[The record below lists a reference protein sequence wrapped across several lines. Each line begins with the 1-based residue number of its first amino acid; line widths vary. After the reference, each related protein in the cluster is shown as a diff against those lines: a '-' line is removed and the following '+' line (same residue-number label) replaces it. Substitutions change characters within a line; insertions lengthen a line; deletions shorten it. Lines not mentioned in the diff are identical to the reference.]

1 MTYRL
6 PNSRKSNFATEL
18 SCFQGAP
25 QRMKIECTRQP
36 VNPLVGFALAHAKY
50 ASLHDLE
57 DRGFEVD
64 EDEEQPIF
72 RGREGAVLVHGE
84 PACGPR
90 LPIEAPRGHMRLE
103 RRLQRGDQLLKH
115 VERQARQIQE
125 FCGRDCTSVHR
136 TLVIRGASFHRRHS
150 LL

>member
-25 QRMKIECTRQP
+25 RRMKIECTRQP

-72 RGREGAVLVHGE
+72 RGREWTVLVHRESAGD
-84 PACGPR
+84 AR
-90 LPIEAPRGHMRLE
+90 LPIAARRGEMRLE
-103 RRLQRGDQLLKH
+103 SCLEGWDSLVKCI
-115 VERQARQIQE
+115 ERHAGHIQA
-125 FCGRDCTSVHR
+125 C
-136 TLVIRGASFHRRHS
+136 
-150 LL
+150 

>member
-57 DRGFEVD
+57 DRGFEED
-64 EDEEQPIF
+64 EDEEHPIF
-72 RGREGAVLVHGE
+72 RGREGPFLVHGE
-84 PACGPR
+84 QACVPGF
-90 LPIEAPRGHMRLE
+90 PIDAPRRYIPLE
-103 RRLQRGDQLLKH
+103 RPL
-115 VERQARQIQE
+115 E
-125 FCGRDCTSVHR
+125 GRDQR
-136 TLVIRGASFHRRHS
+136 L
-150 LL
+150 